1 MVYIPDTCY
10 FTSCR
15 IHVALHGCGGDAFG
29 FADYSEYNEFAAN
42 NDLIVLYPDSD
53 CQNMLGIVGG
63 DKWLT
68 KDGIY
73 PKALQAMISRL
84 TTPKDDN
91 INCPLRAMKANGVL
105 SYSQAL
111 LAALIAY
118 IALSF

>member
-1 MVYIPDTCY
+1 MVYIPDTCN

-15 IHVALHGCGGDAFG
+15 LHVALHGCGGDAFG

-42 NDLIVLYPDSD
+42 NNLIVLYPDSD

-63 DKWLT
+63 EKWLT
-68 KDGIY
+68 KDGVY

-84 TTPKDDN
+84 TTSKEDSA
-91 INCPLRAMKANGVL
+91 NCPLGAMKADGVML
-105 SYSQAL
+105 YTQAGF
-111 LAALIAY
+111 AALMAY